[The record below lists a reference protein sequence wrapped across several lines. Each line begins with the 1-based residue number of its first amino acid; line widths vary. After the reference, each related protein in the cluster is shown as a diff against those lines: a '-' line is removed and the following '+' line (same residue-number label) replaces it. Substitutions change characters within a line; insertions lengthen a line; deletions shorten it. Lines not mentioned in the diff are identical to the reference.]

1 MSGPSPHSRRERLK
15 AAIQNDELLL
25 LPGVGDPLTARIA
38 EEAGFDAL
46 FLSGAVVANS
56 AFGYPDVGLTTFT
69 EMVERANAITSAVHV
84 PVFVDADTGY
94 GNAMNVIRTTETYG
108 RSNAAGIML
117 EDQVSPK
124 RCGHF
129 EGKRIIPLE
138 EMMEKIV
145 AFQHANEDHG
155 LALIARTDA
164 IAVEGFDEAVRRGQ
178 AYARAGVDLVFI
190 ESPRNDEELRAIPKL
205 IDTPVLANMVE
216 GGKTPVTPASELQA
230 MGYSAVVYPSTAMRA
245 AVRAMQHALATLREH
260 GTSDPLNDV
269 MIPWEER
276 QRLVGLD
283 AYGALEESIRTRARA
298 LMNT

>member
-1 MSGPSPHSRRERLK
+1 MSDASPTTRRERLK
-15 AAIQNDELLL
+15 AAIQREELLL

-56 AFGYPDVGLTTFT
+56 AFGFPDVGLTTFT
-69 EMVERANAITSAVHV
+69 EMVERSNAITSAVNL
-84 PVFVDADTGY
+84 PVFIDADTGY
-94 GNAMNVIRTTETYG
+94 GNSMNVIRTTETYG

-129 EGKRIIPLE
+129 EGKRIIPLD
-138 EMMEKIV
+138 EMMEKIA
-145 AFQHANEDHG
+145 AFQHANEAHG

-164 IAVEGFDEAVRRGQ
+164 IAVEGFEEAIRRGK
-178 AYARAGVDLVFI
+178 AFARAGADLVFI
-190 ESPRNDEELRAIPKL
+190 ESPRNDDELRAIPRL
-205 IDTPVLANMVE
+205 IDAPVLANMVE
-216 GGKTPVTPASELQA
+216 GGKTPVTPSSDLQS
-230 MGYSAVVYPSTAMRA
+230 MGYAAVVYPSTAMRA
-245 AVRAMQHALATLREH
+245 AVRAMQHALTTLLEH
-260 GTSDPLNDV
+260 GSSEPLNDV

-283 AYGALEESIRTRARA
+283 AYSDLETIIRERARA
-298 LMNT
+298 MLNS